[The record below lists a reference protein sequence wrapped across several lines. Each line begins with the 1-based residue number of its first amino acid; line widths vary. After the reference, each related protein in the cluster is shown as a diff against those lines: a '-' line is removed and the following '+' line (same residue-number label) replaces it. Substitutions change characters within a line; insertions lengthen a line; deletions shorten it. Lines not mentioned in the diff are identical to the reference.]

1 MRKLD
6 CNNIPGILKNH
17 TCLKVDFYCS
27 MNHRAAMI
35 ANWAAPERL
44 RFRHGSGIRNMFSLM
59 ENLCNHKVFSE
70 DPNLFYHN
78 EEDGSLDRSFRRR
91 KFHHNR

>member
-6 CNNIPGILKNH
+6 CNNVPEILKIR
-17 TCLKVDFYCS
+17 TMPKVDFHCN
-27 MNHRAAMI
+27 MNLYHL
-35 ANWAAPERL
+35 ANWAARGPFRI
-44 RFRHGSGIRNMFSLM
+44 RHGSGIRNMFSLM

-70 DPNLFYHN
+70 DPNLFHHN